1 VHTNKERRNM
11 SCDWTQ
17 IKTEY
22 ITDSKSSYRKLAEKY
37 DVPFTTLKDRARK
50 EGWAQLKTQTQH
62 DIITKTIDKDV
73 DKKVDRATRLMDATD
88 KLLTVIEKTVEG
100 ISASTVIA
108 DKAVLKQIS
117 GALKDI
123 KDIQGIKSDRDIR
136 EQEARIRN
144 LERQATESDNKPNEI
159 TINIAGGEKSWA
171 E

>member
-37 DVPFTTLKDRARK
+37 GVPFATLRRK
-50 EGWAQLKTQTQH
+50 AKEEEWPKLRVQAEHKVS
-62 DIITKTIDKDV
+62 TKAINRVIDQ
-73 DKKVDRATRLMDATD
+73 KVDRATRLMNVTD
-88 KLLTVIEKTVEG
+88 KLLTKIEETVEEL
-100 ISASTVIA
+100 STASVVL
-108 DKAVLKQIS
+108 DKSTLKQIS

-144 LERQATESDNKPNEI
+144 LEKQAEDDANKDTKI
-159 TINIAGGEKSWA
+159 TVQLEGDISKWSK
-171 E
+171 

>member
-1 VHTNKERRNM
+1 M
-11 SCDWTQ
+11 ACDWTK

-37 DVPFTTLKDRARK
+37 DVPFTTLKDRAKR
-50 EGWAQLKTQTQH
+50 EGWAKLKTQTQH
-62 DIITKTIDKDV
+62 DIVTKTIDKDI
-73 DKKVDRATRLMDATD
+73 DKKVDRATRLMDVTD
-88 KLLTVIEKTVEG
+88 KLLVKVEEAVELLT
-100 ISASTVIA
+100 ITSVVA
-108 DKAVLKQIS
+108 DKSTLRQIS

-144 LERQATESDNKPNEI
+144 LEKQAKESDDKPNEI
-159 TINIAGGEKSWA
+159 TITIAGGEKSWA